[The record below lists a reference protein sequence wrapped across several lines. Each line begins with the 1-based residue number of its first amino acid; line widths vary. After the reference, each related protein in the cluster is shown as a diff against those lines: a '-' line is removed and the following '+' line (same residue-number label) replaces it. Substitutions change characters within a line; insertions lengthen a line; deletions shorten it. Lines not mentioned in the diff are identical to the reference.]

1 MGRSLPG
8 RGKVKCNILDD
19 SGAQLKAWTK
29 TSVAGAREPR
39 KRSRWLREFV
49 SQGWVG
55 GQNTGISNR
64 SPCGLYFNKIFGGS
78 CPEGSCDQENFNI
91 TLDAALRKE
100 RREMKL
106 KASRMVL
113 RQWQSSRLEVMV
125 VKTRVVTKEVKCDLT
140 QRQEKPLA

>member
-1 MGRSLPG
+1 M
-8 RGKVKCNILDD
+8 
-19 SGAQLKAWTK
+19 
-29 TSVAGAREPR
+29 
-39 KRSRWLREFV
+39 
-49 SQGWVG
+49 
-55 GQNTGISNR
+55 
-64 SPCGLYFNKIFGGS
+64 
-78 CPEGSCDQENFNI
+78 
-91 TLDAALRKE
+91 RKE